1 MNAALVKRW
10 KISETLLKRAHAA
23 LPRPEND
30 DPTFF
35 ELERQFTEYV
45 EHNEHGLAL
54 DALEELG
61 DLVAPRGRFWKDLM
75 RAAENMTLLDR
86 IPKLQKKFHEALA
99 RKRITGTT

>member
-10 KISETLLKRAHAA
+10 KISETLLKRAHSA

-30 DPTFF
+30 DPTFL

-45 EHNEHGLAL
+45 EHNEHELAL
-54 DALEELG
+54 DTLEDLG
-61 DLVAPRGRFWKDLM
+61 DLVAPRGGFWKDLM

-86 IPKLQKKFHEALA
+86 IPKLQKKFDEALA
-99 RKRITGTT
+99 RKRIIGTV